1 MKNRAERML
10 TRFNCTQLE
19 RSLSATRGT
28 RICSTGNHNL
38 GRVSF
43 LALGLFAVHLSG
55 TPTLV
60 IVFRIIGHT

>member
-10 TRFNCTQLE
+10 TRFNCTQLK

-38 GRVSF
+38 GRVSII
-43 LALGLFAVHLSG
+43 ALRLFAVHLCG
-55 TPTLV
+55 TPTFV